1 MCPLRVVLLFFHVCF
16 LAKKGSNP
24 FSRSILIFLEC
35 LSTICQTF
43 QQKLG
48 IHQSWRNISLNC
60 MCVKIGNLHQKIF
73 EPIVRS
79 KSRLQQRQME
89 CTCKKPWNVLLE
101 QKPTRQF
108 QFLSF
113 FLFVLLESL
122 LSFLIVVATI
132 LKFQAQI
139 LTRLKIHIKQKC
151 I

>member
-1 MCPLRVVLLFFHVCF
+1 MQD
-16 LAKKGSNP
+16 KTWY
-24 FSRSILIFLEC
+24 SILGLDAEPLFLQDRMLNIFYFKNRKF
-35 LSTICQTF
+35 S
-43 QQKLG
+43 
-48 IHQSWRNISLNC
+48 S
-60 MCVKIGNLHQKIF
+60 KIF
-73 EPIVRS
+73 KPIALR

-132 LKFQAQI
+132 LKVQAPI
-139 LTRLKIHIKQKC
+139 LTRFKICIKQKC
-151 I
+151 TFKCSTIVGPANNI